1 MALACSHHYGGAGDP
16 FHQLLEEA
24 RTVATRTRTV
34 VFTDLANYTKAVQ
47 RADREGLR
55 NLIARHHEMVT
66 PTLVRYGGKV
76 VKNLG
81 DSFMALFPAATDAV
95 RASLDLVENIPGQ
108 GQFSIRVGVATGD
121 VEEID
126 GDAFGDAV
134 NLASRIINKA
144 PDAEV
149 WLSAGTHICMNQS
162 EIAWDRVGRHRL
174 NRAKKARH

>member
-1 MALACSHHYGGAGDP
+1 
-16 FHQLLEEA
+16 
-24 RTVATRTRTV
+24 

-95 RASLDLVENIPGQ
+95 RAALDLVENFP
-108 GQFSIRVGVATGD
+108 V
-121 VEEID
+121 
-126 GDAFGDAV
+126 
-134 NLASRIINKA
+134 
-144 PDAEV
+144 
-149 WLSAGTHICMNQS
+149 
-162 EIAWDRVGRHRL
+162 
-174 NRAKKARH
+174 